1 MAEQEP
7 CAGRLARGHAI
18 PSHASHA
25 RQHMLSPPAP
35 TMEQSR
41 LSSAAGCRARLDV
54 LQCPRK
60 PHFARA
66 CAPTLRKPSVARR
79 RQSAASRLWACICA
93 CVGSRY
99 HPPHNACFVTDASRL
114 STQVVSPGDQR
125 CNAKTVAKRR
135 SVRADAASTFRY
147 ITILSIVDW
156 FGSPWSSPCTVY
168 GNLGRRCSCRCE
180 MIASQVKLDG
190 ALTSLERW
198 QARQYLPWLLLRR
211 CTSSDVA

>member
-1 MAEQEP
+1 MPSHPTPRTHDSTCFHRPRRPWSNPVCPLQQGAVP
-7 CAGRLARGHAI
+7 DSMSCSARASHTLPVLARPRCG
-18 PSHASHA
+18 
-25 RQHMLSPPAP
+25 SPP
-35 TMEQSR
+35 SR
-41 LSSAAGCRARLDV
+41 AGDNQLPLGCGRA
-54 LQCPRK
+54 
-60 PHFARA
+60 F
-66 CAPTLRKPSVARR
+66 T
-79 RQSAASRLWACICA
+79 
-93 CVGSRY
+93 Y

-180 MIASQVKLDG
+180 MNASQVKLDG